1 MIYSWEDFITYNWI
15 ELRLIDTEIERS
27 LFAFNQILKSQDE
40 LLHEINQKFNKE
52 LEYDLEYKSLENNN
66 SYYQA
71 FYETEKLT
79 IEELEK
85 QQRFSF
91 LLSIF
96 SFHELI
102 LKKICLKIKQEF
114 SLKIRKKL
122 STESLF
128 DVYYEFLTD
137 VFKINTSKTE
147 TYFTIINNQKET
159 RNKIAHQSGYLFEN
173 DKEKIKVINGLT
185 IIEIENEQY
194 LNIDSNYLFYLTE
207 NISSFYKELIPAID
221 ERYKTLKLN

>member
-1 MIYSWEDFITYNWI
+1 MIYNWDDFVTWDK
-15 ELRLIDTEIERS
+15 LRFVNAEIERS
-27 LFAFNQILKSQDE
+27 LFAFNQMLKNQNAS
-40 LLHEINQKFNKE
+40 LKKINEKFNKE
-52 LEYDLEYKSLENNN
+52 LESDQEYKSLE
-66 SYYQA
+66 STATYYQT

-102 LKKICLKIKQEF
+102 LKKICLKIKLEF

-137 VFKINTSKTE
+137 VFKINTSKIE

-173 DKEKIKVINGLT
+173 DETKIIQIKGLT
-185 IIEIENEQY
+185 IIEFEDEKYI
-194 LNIDSNYLFYLTE
+194 NIDSEYLFNLTE

-221 ERYKTLKLN
+221 ERYKILTQN